1 MTKAVSK
8 GKKTREASKKVSKID
23 QKSKKIAGGKKKEKT
38 RKEVKI
44 KLEPDESVLVYRDV
58 GDVEEE
64 DSRSTYQPVT
74 VQEYVESIW
83 GKQPADIVDIKPKIE
98 PLDIDDAWNENKI
111 ATKMNG
117 PKSDGND
124 ENKDENINECK

>member
-8 GKKTREASKKVSKID
+8 GKKTRGASKKVKID
-23 QKSKKIAGGKKKEKT
+23 EKSKKIAGGKKKEKT

-44 KLEPDESVLVYRDV
+44 KLEPDEGVLVYRDV

-83 GKQPADIVDIKPKIE
+83 GKQPTDIDIKPKIE

-117 PKSDGND
+117 PKSDEND
-124 ENKDENINECK
+124 ENKDENIDKRK

>member
-8 GKKTREASKKVSKID
+8 GRKTRSVSKKVKID
-23 QKSKKIAGGKKKEKT
+23 EKSKKIAGGKKKEKT

-44 KLEPDESVLVYRDV
+44 KLEPDEGVLVYRNV

-83 GKQPADIVDIKPKIE
+83 GKQPADIDIKPKIE

-117 PKSDGND
+117 PKLDGND
-124 ENKDENINECK
+124 ENKDENIDERK